1 MTFVGCP
8 SCGMELKPHFFES
21 RDYAPCH
28 VCGARLSVL
37 GFPAML
43 RGVVS
48 ISATDASCDADDASC
63 FHHEARK
70 AIHSCTRC
78 GKFLC
83 HLCAS
88 DVGSDILCPECLVA
102 GLKGGSDTRLEQERT
117 LHDSIALALAIFPLF
132 TVWLAG
138 LGGAAA
144 IYAAIRYWKYPGSLV
159 RRYGWRRYLAIL
171 FGVGEI
177 GGFVFAIVVLLT
189 RTTR

>member
-21 RDYAPCH
+21 RDYASCH
-28 VCGARLSVL
+28 VCGAGLSVL
-37 GFPAML
+37 GFPARL
-43 RGVVS
+43 RSVVS
-48 ISATDASCDADDASC
+48 TSATDAGRDADEASC

-70 AIHSCTRC
+70 AIHSCARC

-83 HLCAS
+83 QLCAS
-88 DVGSDILCPECLVA
+88 EVGRDILCPECLMA
-102 GLKGGSDTRLEQERT
+102 GIRGGSDTHLEQERT

-144 IYAAIRYWKYPGSLV
+144 IYVAICYWKHPGSLV
-159 RRYGWRRYLAIL
+159 RRYGWRRHLAIL

-189 RTTR
+189 RTAR